1 VRAHAD
7 ALRESIGYEVSA
19 RPADAVG
26 SSPLI
31 GERRGDGPGE
41 LTAVP
46 RPPAATHLRT
56 DAAAQRPLRTA
67 VDVAGTADF
76 TVTGAALRGRPGD
89 VVRAEFTVRNLGP
102 GSRGGT
108 QKEGLENYGSL
119 WLSVPPGVTVVHAP
133 RHCFGHM
140 ADRPSKDYPSGDP
153 GLGGPKGR
161 GYSCGGTS
169 GQYLEAG
176 KELRY
181 AFEFRLDASGDLRPG
196 FVTTMYQED
205 DPRPKNNTALV
216 EVEER

>member
-1 VRAHAD
+1 
-7 ALRESIGYEVSA
+7 
-19 RPADAVG
+19 
-26 SSPLI
+26 
-31 GERRGDGPGE
+31 
-41 LTAVP
+41 
-46 RPPAATHLRT
+46 
-56 DAAAQRPLRTA
+56 
-67 VDVAGTADF
+67 
-76 TVTGAALRGRPGD
+76 
-89 VVRAEFTVRNLGP
+89 
-102 GSRGGT
+102 
-108 QKEGLENYGSL
+108 
-119 WLSVPPGVTVVHAP
+119 
-133 RHCFGHM
+133 M